1 MPINAAKA
9 ALLAA
14 LLLLSSAPAF
24 AEEDGLQFFP
34 PKNLEAGL
42 GFLYFDA
49 GGLGKQSVYAVP
61 VQSQELVAAVREL
74 KDAIQKTSGAIQ
86 CNSAVAGAG
95 DRSGGIQ
102 KEVITRC
109 VNIIT
114 GAVCDWESEQYNR
127 TGGWFCKTPV
137 HSYGPQ

>member
-1 MPINAAKA
+1 MPINATKA

-24 AEEDGLQFFP
+24 AEDEGIQFFP

-86 CNSAVAGAG
+86 CSTITSPLGGAG
-95 DRSGGIQ
+95 MSDFIVICTNILTGTVCQQCSTDITKDVWSCHGKNINSGYYP
-102 KEVITRC
+102 
-109 VNIIT
+109 
-114 GAVCDWESEQYNR
+114 S
-127 TGGWFCKTPV
+127 
-137 HSYGPQ
+137 PQ